1 MDALALLARSPLFA
15 GVSTDQLEPLAR
27 SLRPRRYPRGGRLFS
42 EGDPGTHLLVIVS
55 GQVKISRI
63 APGGEELVY
72 AVLGEGDV
80 FGELALFDDEGRRTT
95 DAEATEP
102 TECLSLERSVLLD
115 AVAERPEMLR
125 RIIAVLSGYIR
136 RKDGDFAE
144 VAFLDI
150 PGRVAQKLL
159 DLTQTYGRAVPGGT
173 RITLRMP
180 QRTLAGMVGA
190 SRENVSR
197 ALARFASEGVI
208 AQEAGYITVLRP
220 DVLRRRA
227 V

>member
-15 GVSTDQLEPLAR
+15 GASTDQLEPLVR
-27 SLRPRRYPRGGRLFS
+27 SLRSRRYPRGGRLFS
-42 EGDPGTHLLVIVS
+42 EGDPGTHLLVIVK

-102 TECLSLERSVLLD
+102 TECLVLERSVLLD
-115 AVAERPEMLR
+115 AVGERPDMLR
-125 RIIAVLSGYIR
+125 RIIAVLSAYIR

-159 DLTQTYGRAVPGGT
+159 DLTQTYGREVPGGT
-173 RITLRMP
+173 RISLRLP

-208 AQEAGYITVLRP
+208 EQEGGFITVLRP